1 MTVSWMITIWF
12 PRIRPGTM
20 IRNGKFS
27 DLMMID
33 PSEFKEDIFHSYVVA
48 VVATRI
54 CNEID
59 SAE

>member
-1 MTVSWMITIWF
+1 MIIICF
-12 PRIRPGTM
+12 PRIRPGSK

-27 DLMMID
+27 DLMLID
-33 PSEFKEDIFHSYVVA
+33 SSEYKEDMFHSYVVA